1 MGAHPCACS
10 LLTGCCCT
18 RCQQTHWSFVP
29 RLSFRDEHKFGF
41 FNWDLGRGDSPDAV
55 AELAA
60 LMRSTLYV
68 LDRTHCF
75 ASHQKRL
82 RLAWCGLPCQSAP
95 ALIIPSAA
103 QLRILDLTLC
113 QWNVDKELL
122 QLLAETQPRLQKL
135 TLASCRT
142 RDATWTCL
150 AALPAL
156 THLTIL
162 SATPMSFLDEEF
174 RQLALFVSGLDRY

>member
-1 MGAHPCACS
+1 MIRGEQK
-10 LLTGCCCT
+10 L
-18 RCQQTHWSFVP
+18 
-29 RLSFRDEHKFGF
+29 KFY
-41 FNWDLGRGDSPDAV
+41 NWDLGRGDSPDAV

-75 ASHQKRL
+75 VSRQHRL
-82 RLAWCGLPCQSAP
+82 RLAWSGFPCQSAP
-95 ALIIPSAA
+95 ALIIPAAA

-113 QWNVDKELL
+113 QWDVDKELL

-142 RDATWTCL
+142 CEATWTCL

-162 SATPMSFLDEEF
+162 SAMPMSFLDEEF
-174 RQLALFVSGLDRY
+174 RQLALFVSGLDR